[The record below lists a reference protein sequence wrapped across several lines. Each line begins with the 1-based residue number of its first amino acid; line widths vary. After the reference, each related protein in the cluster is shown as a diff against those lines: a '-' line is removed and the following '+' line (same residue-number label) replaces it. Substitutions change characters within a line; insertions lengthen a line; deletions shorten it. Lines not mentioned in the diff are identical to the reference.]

1 MKIQLWYLW
10 EEEERDG
17 EGDEEGRRRG
27 GEGRGGVK
35 RGTEELRRE
44 EMRGKVEEKEKRRE

>member
-27 GEGRGGVK
+27 GEGRGGEK

>member
-27 GEGRGGVK
+27 GEGRGGKK